1 MLNSWLVEAMPHL
14 NIEYSANLEDSLDI
28 QALVERIH
36 ETALETGIFPLGGVR
51 TRAEAR
57 KYYRIANGDSR
68 AAYIHMMVR
77 IGSGRDVE
85 TRRAAG
91 ERIFAALCDFADEL
105 YRSRPLALSFE
116 LAEIPPDMAWRKN
129 NLHELLK
136 KESAE

>member
-1 MLNSWLVEAMPHL
+1 MPHL
-14 NIEYSANLEDSLDI
+14 NIEYSANLDEVLDI
-28 QALVERIH
+28 QALVDRIH
-36 ETALETGIFPLGGVR
+36 DTALDTGIFPLGGVR

-57 KYYRIANGDSR
+57 THYRIANGDPH
-68 AAYIHMMVR
+68 AGYIHMMVR

-91 ERIFAALCDFADEL
+91 DRIFAALCDFTDEL

-116 LAEIPPDMAWRKN
+116 LHEIPPDMAWRKN

-136 KESAE
+136 KGAGE

>member
-1 MLNSWLVEAMPHL
+1 MPHL
-14 NIEYSANLEDSLDI
+14 NIEYSANLEDALDV
-28 QALVERIH
+28 QALVDRIH

-57 KYYRIANGDSR
+57 NHYRIANGDPR
-68 AAYIHMMVR
+68 AGYIHMMVR
-77 IGSGRDVE
+77 IGSGRDIE

-91 ERIFAALCDFADEL
+91 DKIFSALCDFTDEL

-116 LAEIPPDMAWRKN
+116 LHEIPPDMAWRKN

-136 KESAE
+136 KEATE

>member
-1 MLNSWLVEAMPHL
+1 MPHL
-14 NIEYSANLEDSLDI
+14 NIEYSANLEDALDV

-51 TRAEAR
+51 TRAEPR
-57 KYYRIANGDSR
+57 KYYRIANGDPR

-77 IGSGRDVE
+77 IGSGREVD

-91 ERIFAALCDFADEL
+91 DRLFAALCDFTDEL
-105 YRSRPLALSFE
+105 YQSRPLALSFE
-116 LAEIPPDMAWRKN
+116 LHEIPPDMAWRKN